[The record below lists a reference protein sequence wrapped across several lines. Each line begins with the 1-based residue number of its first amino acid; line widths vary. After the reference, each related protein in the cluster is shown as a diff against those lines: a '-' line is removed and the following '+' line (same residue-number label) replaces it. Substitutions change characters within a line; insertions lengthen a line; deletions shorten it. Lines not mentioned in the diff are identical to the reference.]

1 MDKNK
6 KKNMNMDELENI
18 AGGSGHQPDY
28 LTLSDTHEKNMLG
41 ANGHGEEPK
50 NYPKKNKK

>member
-28 LTLSDTHEKNMLG
+28 LTLRNII
-41 ANGHGEEPK
+41 
-50 NYPKKNKK
+50 